1 MRRLSSWRIGLI
13 LLVGILSAANAATP
27 GRERG
32 ATSQV
37 RIEGF
42 DPLIPTLRKWYV
54 PQDLYNFYNW
64 GGYKYTNYAK
74 EPYERYV
81 STQLEGLGQYDIFGN
96 WVTRGWR
103 IYEWRQ
109 QQPLAFGSTVFKD
122 SRFSSWFQNLVV
134 ASDAKG
140 QYYTSLTIGDRI
152 RSTLTPLTF
161 SRSRF
166 NGVQWDFQS
175 DKYSGTVLLSRVS
188 EPVRVVQGSNR
199 VQDTDYTNFMGLR
212 GTAQVGDFINIGA
225 TLVNTNFGSSSSN
238 FSENSRK
245 GLLTSSQNSGN
256 VTEIVIRIV
265 DDSPGDESGALFF
278 SADMIVDN
286 EIVAI
291 TPTIEG
297 GRQREGFL
305 EALEEA
311 PILLRYRVPD
321 PLVVEKVSFAMVLSN
336 DYRVDVTSNL
346 QTNLNGQP
354 IFLPVARAEG
364 NVRDNTNQRVV
375 RFDYG
380 LPSGNQITSVDLQI
394 EDIWG
399 MEVRGEFARN
409 AQYQRYPNINIQ
421 KLSNLTLSQQEADA
435 WFLNATKR
443 TGRYFS
449 YGEVFS
455 MDHNY
460 TTRGYITD
468 QNDFVDYENQRQNWF
483 EYIDDNDDQDE
494 NVDWPRFGGGAGDNA
509 VFPGLD
515 ENNDLISDFNE
526 NSNLTPDY
534 EEPFLRHYVDPP
546 EFLFGVDMNNNT
558 VVDRFENDEE
568 ADYPYKRGHRGYNIY
583 SGAEIYP
590 GVNVTFGRNREWLIA
605 GEERAKMTYL
615 LISAEQD
622 LARYGRFEAFYML
635 KSVKD
640 NIADNLLQWVQRPGS
655 VGGLQPL
662 DDPQIT
668 QDALVNQAFFG
679 HKLAHGNL
687 TFINKL
693 RLDHYKQR
701 GNDKDAGAEF
711 NDSGFIGVISKAD
724 YPLPVRN
731 NITFIPRWKG
741 IWRKR
746 TQPRP
751 AQLELNDMSQIFSLS
766 AVFPVLTK
774 SRVEVGVES
783 IIYRNAE
790 DIPDP
795 LPPEY
800 IDDFV
805 GKVFTTQYTNRVQY
819 QGYSIT
825 SNIGFQIN
833 DINFGNLKDLDVS
846 NTIAFIELFAGMEQD
861 RLGGRPAE
869 RRGWGF

>member
-1 MRRLSSWRIGLI
+1 MRKVSFWGIALAVLAVAASS
-13 LLVGILSAANAATP
+13 VQAATP

-54 PQDLYNFYNW
+54 PQDLYYIYDW
-64 GGYKYTNYAK
+64 GGYKYTNYAQ

-96 WVTRGWR
+96 YITRGWR

-122 SRFSSWFQNLVV
+122 SRFGQWFQNLVV
-134 ASDAKG
+134 ASDSKG
-140 QYYTSLTIGDRI
+140 QYFTSLTIGDQI
-152 RSTLTPLTF
+152 RTTLTPLTF

-166 NGVQWDFQS
+166 NGVQWDFAS
-175 DKYSGTVLLSRVS
+175 DKYEATVLLSRVS

-199 VQDTDYTNFMGLR
+199 VQETDYTNFMGLR
-212 GTAQVGDFINIGA
+212 GTTQVGDFINLGA

-238 FSENSRK
+238 FSENSRA

-256 VTEIVIRIV
+256 VDEIVIRIA
-265 DDSPGDESGALFF
+265 DDSPGDNSGALFF
-278 SADMIVDN
+278 SSQMIVDGEAVPIN
-286 EIVAI
+286 
-291 TPTIEG
+291 PTIEG

-321 PLVVEKVSFAMVLSN
+321 PLVVQKVSFAMVLSN
-336 DYRVDVTSNL
+336 DYRVEMTSNL
-346 QTNLNGQP
+346 QTNINGQP
-354 IFLPVARAEG
+354 IFLPVTRAEG

-380 LPSGNQITSVDLQI
+380 LPSANQIASVDLVV
-394 EDIWG
+394 EDVWG

-409 AQYQRYPNINIQ
+409 TQFQRYPNINIQ
-421 KLSNLTLSQQEADA
+421 KLSNLKKSEITADA
-435 WFLNATKR
+435 WFLNATRR
-443 TGRYFS
+443 TGRWFS
-449 YGEVFS
+449 YGEAFS
-455 MDHNY
+455 MDHDY

-483 EYIDDNDDQDE
+483 EYIDDNDQL
-494 NVDWPRFGGGAGDNA
+494 VDWPRFGGGDNS

-526 NSNLTPDY
+526 NVNLSPDY
-534 EEPFLRHYVDPP
+534 EEPFLRHYIDPP
-546 EFLFGVDMNNNT
+546 DFLFGVDMNHNT

-568 ADYPYKRGHRGYNIY
+568 ADYPYKKGHRGWNIY
-583 SGAEIYP
+583 GGGELYP
-590 GVNVTFGRNREWLIA
+590 GINVTIGRNGEWLIA
-605 GEERAKMTYL
+605 GEEESRALYM
-615 LISAEQD
+615 IVSALRD
-622 LARYGRFEAFYML
+622 LPGTGKFEIFHIL
-635 KSVKD
+635 KFVED
-640 NIADNLLQWVQRPGS
+640 NISDNLLQWVQRPGS
-655 VGGLQPL
+655 IGGLQPF

-668 QDALVNQAFFG
+668 KDAMVNQSFVG
-679 HKLAHGNL
+679 WKYTRGDL
-687 TFINKL
+687 TFMNKF
-693 RLDHYKQR
+693 RFDHFKQR
-701 GNDKDAGAEF
+701 GTASDRL
-711 NDSGFIGVISKAD
+711 NDSSFIGVINKAD
-724 YPLPVRN
+724 YPVEIGR
-731 NITFIPRWKG
+731 NITLIPRWKNM
-741 IWRKR
+741 WRKR
-746 TQPRP
+746 SQPRTS
-751 AQLELNDMSQIFSLS
+751 QLAINELSEIFSLS

-774 SRVEVGVES
+774 SRVEVGVEA
-783 IIYRNAE
+783 IVFRNAE
-790 DIPDP
+790 AIPDP

-800 IDDFV
+800 IDDFI
-805 GKVFTTQYTNRVQY
+805 GKVFTLQYTNRVQY

-825 SNIGFQIN
+825 SNVGFQVN
-833 DINFGNLKDLDVS
+833 DINFANLTDLDVS
-846 NTIAFIELFAGMEQD
+846 NTIAFIELFAGLEQE

>member
-1 MRRLSSWRIGLI
+1 MRKVSFWGIALAVLAVAASS
-13 LLVGILSAANAATP
+13 VQAATP

-54 PQDLYNFYNW
+54 PQDLYYIYDW
-64 GGYKYTNYAK
+64 GGYKYTNYAQ

-96 WVTRGWR
+96 YITRGWR

-122 SRFSSWFQNLVV
+122 SRFGQWFQNLVV
-134 ASDAKG
+134 ASDSKG
-140 QYYTSLTIGDRI
+140 QYFTSLTIGDQI
-152 RSTLTPLTF
+152 RTTLTPLTF

-166 NGVQWDFQS
+166 NGVQWDFAS
-175 DKYSGTVLLSRVS
+175 DKYEATVLLSRVS
-188 EPVRVVQGSNR
+188 QPVRVVQGSNR
-199 VQDTDYTNFMGLR
+199 VQETDYTNFMGLR
-212 GTAQVGDFINIGA
+212 GTTQVGDFINLGA

-238 FSENSRK
+238 FSENSRA

-256 VTEIVIRIV
+256 VDEIVIRIA
-265 DDSPGDESGALFF
+265 DDSPGDNSGALFF
-278 SADMIVDN
+278 SSQMIVDGEAVPIN
-286 EIVAI
+286 
-291 TPTIEG
+291 PTIEG

-321 PLVVEKVSFAMVLSN
+321 PLVVQKVSFAMVLSN
-336 DYRVDVTSNL
+336 DYRVEMTSNL
-346 QTNLNGQP
+346 QTNINGQP
-354 IFLPVARAEG
+354 IFLPVTRAEG

-380 LPSGNQITSVDLQI
+380 LPSANQIASVDLVV
-394 EDIWG
+394 EDVWG

-409 AQYQRYPNINIQ
+409 TQFQRYPNINIQ
-421 KLSNLTLSQQEADA
+421 KLSNLKKSEITADA
-435 WFLNATKR
+435 WFLNATRR
-443 TGRYFS
+443 TGRWFS
-449 YGEVFS
+449 YGEAFS
-455 MDHNY
+455 MDHDY

-483 EYIDDNDDQDE
+483 EYIDDNDDNDQL
-494 NVDWPRFGGGAGDNA
+494 VDWPRFGGGGGDNS

-526 NSNLTPDY
+526 NVNLSPDY
-534 EEPFLRHYVDPP
+534 EEPFLRHYIDPP
-546 EFLFGVDMNNNT
+546 DFLFGVDMNHNT

-568 ADYPYKRGHRGYNIY
+568 ADYPYKKGHRGWNIY
-583 SGAEIYP
+583 GGGELYP
-590 GVNVTFGRNREWLIA
+590 GINVTIGRNGEWLIA
-605 GEERAKMTYL
+605 GEEESRALYM
-615 LISAEQD
+615 IVSALRD
-622 LARYGRFEAFYML
+622 LPGTGKFEIFHIL
-635 KSVKD
+635 KFVED
-640 NIADNLLQWVQRPGS
+640 NISDNLLQWVQRPGS
-655 VGGLQPL
+655 IGGLQPF

-668 QDALVNQAFFG
+668 KDAMVNQSFVG
-679 HKLAHGNL
+679 WKYTRGDL
-687 TFINKL
+687 TFMNKF
-693 RLDHYKQR
+693 RFDHFKQR
-701 GNDKDAGAEF
+701 GTTSDRL
-711 NDSGFIGVISKAD
+711 NDSSFIGVINKAD
-724 YPLPVRN
+724 YPVEIGR
-731 NITFIPRWKG
+731 NITLIPRWKNM
-741 IWRKR
+741 WRKR
-746 TQPRP
+746 SQPRTS
-751 AQLELNDMSQIFSLS
+751 QLAINELSEIFSLS

-774 SRVEVGVES
+774 SRVEVGVEA
-783 IIYRNAE
+783 IVFRNAE
-790 DIPDP
+790 AIPDP

-800 IDDFV
+800 IDDFI
-805 GKVFTTQYTNRVQY
+805 GKVFTLQYTNRVQY

-825 SNIGFQIN
+825 SNVGFQVN
-833 DINFGNLKDLDVS
+833 DINFANLTDLDVS
-846 NTIAFIELFAGMEQD
+846 NTIAFIELFAGLEQE

>member
-1 MRRLSSWRIGLI
+1 MRKVSFWGIALAVLAVAASS
-13 LLVGILSAANAATP
+13 VQAATP

-54 PQDLYNFYNW
+54 PQDLYYIYDW
-64 GGYKYTNYAK
+64 GGYKYTNYAQ

-96 WVTRGWR
+96 YVTRGWR

-122 SRFSSWFQNLVV
+122 SRFGQWFQNLVV
-134 ASDAKG
+134 ASDSKG
-140 QYYTSLTIGDRI
+140 QYFTSLTIGDQI
-152 RSTLTPLTF
+152 RTTLTPLTF

-166 NGVQWDFQS
+166 NGVQWDFAS
-175 DKYSGTVLLSRVS
+175 DKYEATVLLSRVS

-199 VQDTDYTNFMGLR
+199 VQETDYTNFMGLR
-212 GTAQVGDFINIGA
+212 GTTQVGDFINLGA

-238 FSENSRK
+238 FSENSRA

-256 VTEIVIRIV
+256 VDEIVIRIA
-265 DDSPGDESGALFF
+265 DDSPGDNSGALFF
-278 SADMIVDN
+278 SSQMIVDGEAVPIN
-286 EIVAI
+286 
-291 TPTIEG
+291 PTIEG

-321 PLVVEKVSFAMVLSN
+321 PLVVQKVSFAMVLSN
-336 DYRVDVTSNL
+336 DYRVEMTSNL
-346 QTNLNGQP
+346 QTNINGQP
-354 IFLPVARAEG
+354 IFLPVTRAEG

-380 LPSGNQITSVDLQI
+380 LPSANQIASVDLVV
-394 EDIWG
+394 EDVWG

-409 AQYQRYPNINIQ
+409 TQFQRYPNINIQ
-421 KLSNLTLSQQEADA
+421 KLSNLKKSEITADA
-435 WFLNATKR
+435 WFLNATRR
-443 TGRYFS
+443 TGRWFS
-449 YGEVFS
+449 YGEAFS
-455 MDHNY
+455 MDHDY

-483 EYIDDNDDQDE
+483 EYIDDNDDNDQL
-494 NVDWPRFGGGAGDNA
+494 VDWPRFGGGGGDNS

-526 NSNLTPDY
+526 NVNLSPDY
-534 EEPFLRHYVDPP
+534 EEPFLRHYIDPP
-546 EFLFGVDMNNNT
+546 DFLFGVDMNHNT

-568 ADYPYKRGHRGYNIY
+568 ADYPYKKGHRGWNIY
-583 SGAEIYP
+583 GGGELYP
-590 GVNVTFGRNREWLIA
+590 GINVTIGRNGEWLIA
-605 GEERAKMTYL
+605 GEEESRALYM
-615 LISAEQD
+615 IVSALRD
-622 LARYGRFEAFYML
+622 LPGTGKFEIFHIL
-635 KSVKD
+635 KFVED
-640 NIADNLLQWVQRPGS
+640 NISDNLLQWVQRPGS
-655 VGGLQPL
+655 IGGLQPF

-668 QDALVNQAFFG
+668 KDAMVNQSFVG
-679 HKLAHGNL
+679 WKYTRGDL
-687 TFINKL
+687 TFMNKF
-693 RLDHYKQR
+693 RFDHFKQR
-701 GNDKDAGAEF
+701 GTKSDRL
-711 NDSGFIGVISKAD
+711 NDSSFIGVINKAD
-724 YPLPVRN
+724 YPVEIGR
-731 NITFIPRWKG
+731 NITLIPRWKNM
-741 IWRKR
+741 WRKR
-746 TQPRP
+746 SQPRTS
-751 AQLELNDMSQIFSLS
+751 QLAINELSEIFSLS

-774 SRVEVGVES
+774 SRVEVGVEA
-783 IIYRNAE
+783 IVFRNAE
-790 DIPDP
+790 AIPDP

-800 IDDFV
+800 IDDFI
-805 GKVFTTQYTNRVQY
+805 GKVFTLQYTNRVQY

-825 SNIGFQIN
+825 SNVGFQVN
-833 DINFGNLKDLDVS
+833 DINFANLTDLDVS
-846 NTIAFIELFAGMEQD
+846 NTIAFIELFAGLEQE

>member
-1 MRRLSSWRIGLI
+1 MRKVSFW
-13 LLVGILSAANAATP
+13 GIAVAVFAIAASNVQAATP

-54 PQDLYNFYNW
+54 PQDLYYIYDW

-96 WVTRGWR
+96 YITRGWR

-122 SRFSSWFQNLVV
+122 ARFGQWFQNLVV
-134 ASDAKG
+134 ASDSKG
-140 QYYTSLTIGDRI
+140 QYFTSLTVGDRI
-152 RSTLTPLTF
+152 RTTLTPLTF

-166 NGVQWDFQS
+166 NGVQWDFAS
-175 DKYSGTVLLSRVS
+175 DKYEATVLLSRVS

-199 VQDTDYTNFMGLR
+199 VQETDYTNFMGLR
-212 GTAQVGDFINIGA
+212 GTTQIGDFINLGA

-238 FSENSRK
+238 FSENSRA

-256 VTEIVIRIV
+256 VTEIVVRIA
-265 DDSPGDESGALFF
+265 DDSPGDGSGALFF
-278 SADMIVDN
+278 SSQMIVDG
-286 EIVAI
+286 EIMPVN
-291 TPTIEG
+291 PTIEG

-321 PLVVEKVSFAMVLSN
+321 PLVVQKVSFAMVLSN
-336 DYRVDVTSNL
+336 DYRVEMTSDL
-346 QTNLNGQP
+346 QTNINGQP
-354 IFLPVARAEG
+354 IFLPVTRAEG

-380 LPSGNQITSVDLQI
+380 LPSANQIASVDLVV
-394 EDIWG
+394 EDVWG

-409 AQYQRYPNINIQ
+409 TQFQRYPNINIQ
-421 KLSNLTLSQQEADA
+421 KLSNLKKGEVTADA
-435 WFLNATKR
+435 WFFNATR
-443 TGRYFS
+443 RSGRWFS
-449 YGEVFS
+449 YGEAFS
-455 MDHNY
+455 MDHDY
-460 TTRGYITD
+460 ATRGYITD

-483 EYIDDNDDQDE
+483 EYIDDNDDNDQL
-494 NVDWPRFGGGAGDNA
+494 VDWPRFGGSGGDNA

-515 ENNDLISDFNE
+515 ENNDLITDFNE
-526 NSNLTPDY
+526 NVNLTPDY
-534 EEPFLRHYVDPP
+534 EEPFLRHYIDPP
-546 EFLFGVDMNNNT
+546 DFLFGVDMNHNT

-568 ADYPYKRGHRGYNIY
+568 ADYPYKKGHRGWNIY
-583 SGAEIYP
+583 GGGELYP
-590 GVNVTFGRNREWLIA
+590 GVNITAGRNHEWLIA
-605 GEERAKMTYL
+605 GEETSEALYL
-615 LISAEQD
+615 MVSGLRDVPGI
-622 LARYGRFEAFYML
+622 GKFEIFHVL
-635 KSVKD
+635 KFVED
-640 NIADNLLQWVQRPGS
+640 TIADNLLQWVQRPGS
-655 VGGLQPL
+655 IGGLQPF
-662 DDPQIT
+662 DDPLIT
-668 QDALVNQAFFG
+668 EDTMVNQSFVG
-679 HKLAHGNL
+679 WKYTRGNL
-687 TFINKL
+687 TFMNKL
-693 RLDHYKQR
+693 RFDHFKQR
-701 GNDKDAGAEF
+701 GAAADRLD
-711 NDSGFIGVISKAD
+711 DSSFIGIINKAD
-724 YPLPVRN
+724 YPVEIGR
-731 NITFIPRWKG
+731 NITLIPRWKN

-746 TQPRP
+746 NQPRTS
-751 AQLELNDMSQIFSLS
+751 QLGINELSEIISLS

-774 SRVEVGVES
+774 SRVEVGVEA
-783 IIYRNAE
+783 IIFRNAE
-790 DIPDP
+790 AIPDP

-800 IDDFV
+800 IDDFI
-805 GKVFTTQYTNRVQY
+805 GKVFTLQYTNRVQY

-825 SNIGFQIN
+825 SNVGFQVN
-833 DINFGNLKDLDVS
+833 DINFGNLQDLDVS
-846 NTIAFIELFAGMEQD
+846 NTIAFIELFAGLEQE

>member
-1 MRRLSSWRIGLI
+1 MRKVSFW
-13 LLVGILSAANAATP
+13 GIAVAVFAIAASNVQAATP

-54 PQDLYNFYNW
+54 PQDLYYIYDW

-96 WVTRGWR
+96 YITRGWR

-122 SRFSSWFQNLVV
+122 ARFGQWFQNLVV
-134 ASDAKG
+134 ASDSKG
-140 QYYTSLTIGDRI
+140 QYFTSLTVGDRI
-152 RSTLTPLTF
+152 RTTLTPLTF

-166 NGVQWDFQS
+166 NGVQWDFAS
-175 DKYSGTVLLSRVS
+175 DKYEATVLLSRVS

-199 VQDTDYTNFMGLR
+199 VQETDYTNFMGLR
-212 GTAQVGDFINIGA
+212 GTTQIGDFINLGA

-238 FSENSRK
+238 FSENSRA

-256 VTEIVIRIV
+256 VTEIVVRIA
-265 DDSPGDESGALFF
+265 DDSPGDGSGALFF
-278 SADMIVDN
+278 SSQMIVDG
-286 EIVAI
+286 EIMPVN
-291 TPTIEG
+291 PTIEG

-321 PLVVEKVSFAMVLSN
+321 PLVVQKVSFAMVLSN
-336 DYRVDVTSNL
+336 DYRVEMTSDL
-346 QTNLNGQP
+346 QTNINGQP
-354 IFLPVARAEG
+354 IFLPVTRAEG

-380 LPSGNQITSVDLQI
+380 LPSANQIASVDLVV
-394 EDIWG
+394 EDVWG

-409 AQYQRYPNINIQ
+409 TQFQRYPNINIQ
-421 KLSNLTLSQQEADA
+421 KLSNLKKGEVTADA
-435 WFLNATKR
+435 WFFNATR
-443 TGRYFS
+443 RSGRWFS
-449 YGEVFS
+449 YGEAFS
-455 MDHNY
+455 MDHDY
-460 TTRGYITD
+460 ATRGYITD

-483 EYIDDNDDQDE
+483 EYIDDNDDNDQL
-494 NVDWPRFGGGAGDNA
+494 VDWPRFGGGGGDNA

-515 ENNDLISDFNE
+515 ENNDLITDFNE
-526 NSNLTPDY
+526 NVNLTPDY
-534 EEPFLRHYVDPP
+534 EEPFLRHYIDPP
-546 EFLFGVDMNNNT
+546 DFLFGVDMNHNT

-568 ADYPYKRGHRGYNIY
+568 ADYPYKKGHRGWNIY
-583 SGAEIYP
+583 GGGELYP
-590 GVNVTFGRNREWLIA
+590 GVNITAGRNHEWLIA
-605 GEERAKMTYL
+605 GEETSEALYL
-615 LISAEQD
+615 MVSGLRDVPGIGKFEVFHVLKFVEDSIS
-622 LARYGRFEAFYML
+622 
-635 KSVKD
+635 
-640 NIADNLLQWVQRPGS
+640 DNLLQWVQRPGS
-655 VGGLQPL
+655 IGGLQPF
-662 DDPQIT
+662 DDPMIT
-668 QDALVNQAFFG
+668 EDTMVNQSFVG
-679 HKLAHGNL
+679 WKYTRGNL
-687 TFINKL
+687 TFMNKL
-693 RLDHYKQR
+693 RFDHFKQR
-701 GNDKDAGAEF
+701 GAAADRLD
-711 NDSGFIGVISKAD
+711 DSSFIGVINKAD
-724 YPLPVRN
+724 YPVEIGR
-731 NITFIPRWKG
+731 NITLIPRWKN

-746 TQPRP
+746 SQPRTS
-751 AQLELNDMSQIFSLS
+751 QLGINELSEIISLS

-774 SRVEVGVES
+774 SRVEVGVEA
-783 IIYRNAE
+783 IIFRNAE
-790 DIPDP
+790 AIPDP

-800 IDDFV
+800 IDDFI
-805 GKVFTTQYTNRVQY
+805 GKVFTLQYTNRVQY

-825 SNIGFQIN
+825 SNVGFQVN
-833 DINFGNLKDLDVS
+833 DINFGNLQDLDVS
-846 NTIAFIELFAGMEQD
+846 NTIAFIELFAGLEQE

>member
-1 MRRLSSWRIGLI
+1 MRKVSFWGIALAVLAVAASS
-13 LLVGILSAANAATP
+13 VQAATP

-54 PQDLYNFYNW
+54 PQDLYYIYDW
-64 GGYKYTNYAK
+64 GGYKYTNYAQ

-96 WVTRGWR
+96 YITRGWR

-122 SRFSSWFQNLVV
+122 SRFGQWFQNLVV
-134 ASDAKG
+134 ASDSKG
-140 QYYTSLTIGDRI
+140 QYFTSLTIGDQI
-152 RSTLTPLTF
+152 RTTLTPLTF

-166 NGVQWDFQS
+166 NGVQWDFAS
-175 DKYSGTVLLSRVS
+175 DKYEATVLLSRVS

-199 VQDTDYTNFMGLR
+199 VQETDYTNFMGLR
-212 GTAQVGDFINIGA
+212 GTTQVGDFINLGA

-238 FSENSRK
+238 FSENSRA

-256 VTEIVIRIV
+256 VDEIVIRIA
-265 DDSPGDESGALFF
+265 DDSPGDNSGALFF
-278 SADMIVDN
+278 SSQMIVDGEAVPIN
-286 EIVAI
+286 
-291 TPTIEG
+291 PTIEG

-321 PLVVEKVSFAMVLSN
+321 PLVVQKVSFAMVLSN
-336 DYRVDVTSNL
+336 DYRVEMTSNL
-346 QTNLNGQP
+346 QTNINGQP
-354 IFLPVARAEG
+354 IFLPVTRAEG

-380 LPSGNQITSVDLQI
+380 LPSANQIASVDLVV
-394 EDIWG
+394 EDVWG

-409 AQYQRYPNINIQ
+409 TQFQRYPNINIQ
-421 KLSNLTLSQQEADA
+421 KLSNLKKSEITADA
-435 WFLNATKR
+435 WFLNATRR
-443 TGRYFS
+443 TGRWFS
-449 YGEVFS
+449 YGEAFS
-455 MDHNY
+455 MDHDY

-483 EYIDDNDDQDE
+483 EYIDDNDDNDQL
-494 NVDWPRFGGGAGDNA
+494 VDWPRFGGGGGDNS

-526 NSNLTPDY
+526 NVNLSPDY
-534 EEPFLRHYVDPP
+534 EEPFLRHYIDPP
-546 EFLFGVDMNNNT
+546 DFLFGVDMNHNT

-568 ADYPYKRGHRGYNIY
+568 ADYPYKKGHRGWNIY
-583 SGAEIYP
+583 GGGELYP
-590 GVNVTFGRNREWLIA
+590 GINVTIGRNSEWLIA
-605 GEERAKMTYL
+605 AEEESRALYM
-615 LISAEQD
+615 IVSALRD
-622 LARYGRFEAFYML
+622 LPGTGKFEIFHIL
-635 KSVKD
+635 KFVED
-640 NIADNLLQWVQRPGS
+640 NISDNLLQWVQRPGS
-655 VGGLQPL
+655 IGGLQPF

-668 QDALVNQAFFG
+668 KDAMVNQSFVG
-679 HKLAHGNL
+679 WKYTRGDL
-687 TFINKL
+687 TFMNKF
-693 RLDHYKQR
+693 RFDHFKQR
-701 GNDKDAGAEF
+701 GTKSDRL
-711 NDSGFIGVISKAD
+711 NDSSFIGVINKAD
-724 YPLPVRN
+724 YPVEIGR
-731 NITFIPRWKG
+731 NITLIPRWKNM
-741 IWRKR
+741 WRKR
-746 TQPRP
+746 SQPRTS
-751 AQLELNDMSQIFSLS
+751 QLAINELSEIFSLS

-774 SRVEVGVES
+774 SRVEVGVEA
-783 IIYRNAE
+783 IVFRNAE
-790 DIPDP
+790 AIPDP

-800 IDDFV
+800 IDDFI
-805 GKVFTTQYTNRVQY
+805 GKVFTLQYTNRVQY

-825 SNIGFQIN
+825 SNVGFQVN
-833 DINFGNLKDLDVS
+833 DINFANLTDLDVS
-846 NTIAFIELFAGMEQD
+846 NTIAFIELFAGLEQE

>member
-1 MRRLSSWRIGLI
+1 MRKVSFWGIAVAVFAIAASS
-13 LLVGILSAANAATP
+13 VQAATP

-54 PQDLYNFYNW
+54 PQDLYYIYDW

-96 WVTRGWR
+96 YITRGWR

-122 SRFSSWFQNLVV
+122 ARFGQWFQNLVV
-134 ASDAKG
+134 ASDSKG
-140 QYYTSLTIGDRI
+140 QYFTSLTVGDRI
-152 RSTLTPLTF
+152 RTTLTPLTF

-166 NGVQWDFQS
+166 NGVQWDFAS
-175 DKYSGTVLLSRVS
+175 DKYEATVLLSRVS

-199 VQDTDYTNFMGLR
+199 VQETDYTNFMGLR
-212 GTAQVGDFINIGA
+212 GTTQIGDFINLGA

-238 FSENSRK
+238 FSENSRA

-256 VTEIVIRIV
+256 VTEIVVRIA
-265 DDSPGDESGALFF
+265 DDSPGDGSGALFF
-278 SADMIVDN
+278 SSQMIVDG
-286 EIVAI
+286 EIMPVN
-291 TPTIEG
+291 PTIEG

-321 PLVVEKVSFAMVLSN
+321 PLVVQKVSFAMVLSN
-336 DYRVDVTSNL
+336 DYRVEMTSDL
-346 QTNLNGQP
+346 QTNINGQP
-354 IFLPVARAEG
+354 IFLPVTRAEG

-380 LPSGNQITSVDLQI
+380 LPSANQIASVDLVV
-394 EDIWG
+394 EDVWG

-409 AQYQRYPNINIQ
+409 TQFQRYPNINIQ
-421 KLSNLTLSQQEADA
+421 KLSNLKKGEVTADA
-435 WFLNATKR
+435 WFFNATR
-443 TGRYFS
+443 RSGRWFS
-449 YGEVFS
+449 YGEAFS
-455 MDHNY
+455 MDHDY
-460 TTRGYITD
+460 ATRGYITD

-483 EYIDDNDDQDE
+483 EYIDDNDDNDQL
-494 NVDWPRFGGGAGDNA
+494 VDWPRFGGGGGDNA

-515 ENNDLISDFNE
+515 ENNDLITDFNE
-526 NSNLTPDY
+526 NVNLTPDY
-534 EEPFLRHYVDPP
+534 EEPFLRHYIDPP
-546 EFLFGVDMNNNT
+546 DFLFGVDMNHNT

-568 ADYPYKRGHRGYNIY
+568 ADYPYKKGHRGWNIY
-583 SGAEIYP
+583 GGGELYP
-590 GVNVTFGRNREWLIA
+590 GVNITAGRNHEWLIA
-605 GEERAKMTYL
+605 GEETSEALYL
-615 LISAEQD
+615 MVSGLRDVPGIGKFEVFHVLKFVEDTIS
-622 LARYGRFEAFYML
+622 
-635 KSVKD
+635 
-640 NIADNLLQWVQRPGS
+640 DNLLQWVQRPGS
-655 VGGLQPL
+655 IGGLQPF
-662 DDPQIT
+662 DDPMIT
-668 QDALVNQAFFG
+668 EDTMVNQSFVG
-679 HKLAHGNL
+679 WKYTRGNL
-687 TFINKL
+687 TFMNKL
-693 RLDHYKQR
+693 RFDHFKQR
-701 GNDKDAGAEF
+701 GAAADRLD
-711 NDSGFIGVISKAD
+711 DSSFIGVINKAD
-724 YPLPVRN
+724 YPVEIGR
-731 NITFIPRWKG
+731 NITLIPRWKN

-746 TQPRP
+746 SQPRTS
-751 AQLELNDMSQIFSLS
+751 QLGINELSEIISLS

-774 SRVEVGVES
+774 SRVEVGVEA
-783 IIYRNAE
+783 IIFRNAE
-790 DIPDP
+790 AIPDP

-800 IDDFV
+800 IDDFI
-805 GKVFTTQYTNRVQY
+805 GKVFTLQYTNRVQY

-825 SNIGFQIN
+825 SNVGFQVN
-833 DINFGNLKDLDVS
+833 DINFGNLQDLDVS
-846 NTIAFIELFAGMEQD
+846 NTIAFIELFAGLEQE

>member
-1 MRRLSSWRIGLI
+1 MRKVSFWGIALAVLAVAASS
-13 LLVGILSAANAATP
+13 VQAATP

-54 PQDLYNFYNW
+54 PQDLYYIYDW
-64 GGYKYTNYAK
+64 GGYKYTNYAQ

-96 WVTRGWR
+96 YITRGWR

-122 SRFSSWFQNLVV
+122 SRFGQWFQNLVV
-134 ASDAKG
+134 ASDSKG
-140 QYYTSLTIGDRI
+140 QYFTSLTIGDQI
-152 RSTLTPLTF
+152 RTTLTPLTF

-166 NGVQWDFQS
+166 NGVQWDFAS
-175 DKYSGTVLLSRVS
+175 DKYEATVLLSRVS

-199 VQDTDYTNFMGLR
+199 VQETDYTNFMGLR
-212 GTAQVGDFINIGA
+212 GTTQVGDFINLGA

-238 FSENSRK
+238 FSENSRA

-256 VTEIVIRIV
+256 VDEIVIRIA
-265 DDSPGDESGALFF
+265 DDSPGDNSGALFF
-278 SADMIVDN
+278 SSQMIVDGEAVPIN
-286 EIVAI
+286 
-291 TPTIEG
+291 PTIEG

-321 PLVVEKVSFAMVLSN
+321 PLVVQKVSFAMVLSN
-336 DYRVDVTSNL
+336 DYRVEMTSNL
-346 QTNLNGQP
+346 QTNINGQP
-354 IFLPVARAEG
+354 IFLPVTRAEG

-380 LPSGNQITSVDLQI
+380 LPSANQIASVDLVV
-394 EDIWG
+394 EDVWG

-409 AQYQRYPNINIQ
+409 TQFQRYPNINIQ
-421 KLSNLTLSQQEADA
+421 KLSNLKKSEITADA
-435 WFLNATKR
+435 WFLNATRR
-443 TGRYFS
+443 TGRWFS
-449 YGEVFS
+449 YGEAFS
-455 MDHNY
+455 MDHDY

-483 EYIDDNDDQDE
+483 EYIDDNDDNDQL
-494 NVDWPRFGGGAGDNA
+494 VDWPRFGGGGGDNS

-526 NSNLTPDY
+526 NVNLSPDY
-534 EEPFLRHYVDPP
+534 EEPFLRHYIDPP
-546 EFLFGVDMNNNT
+546 DFLFGVDMNHNT

-568 ADYPYKRGHRGYNIY
+568 ADYPYKKGHRGWNIY
-583 SGAEIYP
+583 GGGELYP
-590 GVNVTFGRNREWLIA
+590 GINVTIGRNGEWLIA
-605 GEERAKMTYL
+605 GEEESRALYM
-615 LISAEQD
+615 IVSALRD
-622 LARYGRFEAFYML
+622 LPGTGKFEIFHIL
-635 KSVKD
+635 KFVED
-640 NIADNLLQWVQRPGS
+640 NISDNLLQWVQRPGS
-655 VGGLQPL
+655 IGGLQPF

-668 QDALVNQAFFG
+668 KDAMVNQSFVG
-679 HKLAHGNL
+679 WKYTRGDL
-687 TFINKL
+687 TFVNKF
-693 RLDHYKQR
+693 RFDHFKQR
-701 GNDKDAGAEF
+701 GTKSDRL
-711 NDSGFIGVISKAD
+711 NDSSFIGVINKAD
-724 YPLPVRN
+724 YPVEIGR
-731 NITFIPRWKG
+731 NITLIPRWKNM
-741 IWRKR
+741 WRKR
-746 TQPRP
+746 SQPRTS
-751 AQLELNDMSQIFSLS
+751 QLAINELSEIFSLS

-774 SRVEVGVES
+774 SRLEVGVEA
-783 IIYRNAE
+783 IVFRNAE
-790 DIPDP
+790 AIPDP

-800 IDDFV
+800 IDDFI
-805 GKVFTTQYTNRVQY
+805 GKVFTLQYTNRVQY

-825 SNIGFQIN
+825 SNVGFQVN
-833 DINFGNLKDLDVS
+833 DINFANLTDLDVS
-846 NTIAFIELFAGMEQD
+846 NTIAFIELFAGLEQE

>member
-1 MRRLSSWRIGLI
+1 MRKVSFWGIAVAVFAIAASS
-13 LLVGILSAANAATP
+13 VQAATP

-54 PQDLYNFYNW
+54 PQDLYYIYDW

-96 WVTRGWR
+96 YITRGWR

-122 SRFSSWFQNLVV
+122 ARFGQWFQNLVV
-134 ASDAKG
+134 ASDSKG
-140 QYYTSLTIGDRI
+140 QYFTSLTVGDRI
-152 RSTLTPLTF
+152 RTTLTPLTF

-166 NGVQWDFQS
+166 NGVQWDFAS
-175 DKYSGTVLLSRVS
+175 DKYEATVLLSRVS

-199 VQDTDYTNFMGLR
+199 VQETDYTNFMGLR
-212 GTAQVGDFINIGA
+212 GTTQIGDFINLGA

-238 FSENSRK
+238 FSENSRA

-256 VTEIVIRIV
+256 VTEIVVRIA
-265 DDSPGDESGALFF
+265 DDSPGDGSGALFF
-278 SADMIVDN
+278 SSQMIVDG
-286 EIVAI
+286 EIMPVN
-291 TPTIEG
+291 PTIEG

-321 PLVVEKVSFAMVLSN
+321 PLVVQKVSFAMVLSN
-336 DYRVDVTSNL
+336 DYRVEMTSDL
-346 QTNLNGQP
+346 QTNINGQP
-354 IFLPVARAEG
+354 IFLPVTRAEG

-380 LPSGNQITSVDLQI
+380 LPSANQIASVDLVV
-394 EDIWG
+394 EDVWG

-409 AQYQRYPNINIQ
+409 TQFQRYPNINIQ
-421 KLSNLTLSQQEADA
+421 KLSNLKKGEVTADA
-435 WFLNATKR
+435 WFFNATR
-443 TGRYFS
+443 RSGRWFS
-449 YGEVFS
+449 YGEAFS
-455 MDHNY
+455 MDHDY
-460 TTRGYITD
+460 ATRGYITD

-483 EYIDDNDDQDE
+483 EYIDDNDDNDQL
-494 NVDWPRFGGGAGDNA
+494 VDWPRFGGGGGDNA

-515 ENNDLISDFNE
+515 ENNDLITDFNE
-526 NSNLTPDY
+526 NVNLTPDY
-534 EEPFLRHYVDPP
+534 EEPFLRHYIDPP
-546 EFLFGVDMNNNT
+546 DFLFGVDMNHNT

-568 ADYPYKRGHRGYNIY
+568 ADYPYKKGHRGWNIY
-583 SGAEIYP
+583 GGGELYP
-590 GVNVTFGRNREWLIA
+590 GVNITAGRNHEWLIA
-605 GEERAKMTYL
+605 GEETSEALYL
-615 LISAEQD
+615 MVSGLRDVPGIGKFEVFHVLKFVEDTIS
-622 LARYGRFEAFYML
+622 
-635 KSVKD
+635 
-640 NIADNLLQWVQRPGS
+640 DNLLQWVQRPGS
-655 VGGLQPL
+655 IGGLQPF
-662 DDPQIT
+662 DDPMIT
-668 QDALVNQAFFG
+668 EDTMVNQSFVG
-679 HKLAHGNL
+679 WKYTHGNL
-687 TFINKL
+687 TFMNKL
-693 RLDHYKQR
+693 RFDHFKQR
-701 GNDKDAGAEF
+701 GAAADRLD
-711 NDSGFIGVISKAD
+711 DSSFIGVINKAD
-724 YPLPVRN
+724 YPVEIGR
-731 NITFIPRWKG
+731 NITLIPRWKN

-746 TQPRP
+746 SQPRTS
-751 AQLELNDMSQIFSLS
+751 QLGINELSEIISLS

-774 SRVEVGVES
+774 SRVEVGVEA
-783 IIYRNAE
+783 IIFRNAE
-790 DIPDP
+790 AIPDP

-800 IDDFV
+800 IDDFI
-805 GKVFTTQYTNRVQY
+805 GKVFTLQYTNRVQY

-825 SNIGFQIN
+825 SNVGFQVN

-846 NTIAFIELFAGMEQD
+846 NTIAFIELFAGLEQE

>member
-1 MRRLSSWRIGLI
+1 MRKVSFWGIAVAVFAIAASS
-13 LLVGILSAANAATP
+13 VQAATP

-54 PQDLYNFYNW
+54 PQDLYYIYDW

-96 WVTRGWR
+96 YITRGWR

-122 SRFSSWFQNLVV
+122 ARFGQWFQNLVV
-134 ASDAKG
+134 ASDSKG
-140 QYYTSLTIGDRI
+140 QYFTSLTVGDRI
-152 RSTLTPLTF
+152 RTTLTPLTF

-166 NGVQWDFQS
+166 NGVQWDFAS
-175 DKYSGTVLLSRVS
+175 DKYEATVLLSRVS

-199 VQDTDYTNFMGLR
+199 VQETDYTNFMGLR
-212 GTAQVGDFINIGA
+212 GTTQIGDFINLGA

-238 FSENSRK
+238 FSENSRA

-256 VTEIVIRIV
+256 VTEIVVRIA
-265 DDSPGDESGALFF
+265 DDSPGDGSGALFF
-278 SADMIVDN
+278 SSQMIVDG
-286 EIVAI
+286 EIMPVN
-291 TPTIEG
+291 PTIEG

-321 PLVVEKVSFAMVLSN
+321 PLVVQKVSFAMVLSN
-336 DYRVDVTSNL
+336 DYRVETTSNL
-346 QTNLNGQP
+346 QTNINGQP
-354 IFLPVARAEG
+354 IFLPVTRAEG

-380 LPSGNQITSVDLQI
+380 LPSANQIASVDLVV
-394 EDIWG
+394 EDVWG

-409 AQYQRYPNINIQ
+409 TQFQRYPNINIQ
-421 KLSNLTLSQQEADA
+421 KLSNLKKGEVTADA
-435 WFLNATKR
+435 WFFNATR
-443 TGRYFS
+443 RSGRWFS
-449 YGEVFS
+449 YGEAFS
-455 MDHNY
+455 MDHDY
-460 TTRGYITD
+460 ATRGYITD

-483 EYIDDNDDQDE
+483 EYIDDNDDNDQL
-494 NVDWPRFGGGAGDNA
+494 VDWPRFGGGGGDNA

-515 ENNDLISDFNE
+515 ENNDLITDFNE
-526 NSNLTPDY
+526 NVNLTPDY
-534 EEPFLRHYVDPP
+534 EEPFLRHYIDPP
-546 EFLFGVDMNNNT
+546 DFLFGVDMNHNT

-568 ADYPYKRGHRGYNIY
+568 ADYPYKKGHRGWNIY
-583 SGAEIYP
+583 GGGELYP
-590 GVNVTFGRNREWLIA
+590 GVNITAGRNHEWLIA
-605 GEERAKMTYL
+605 GEETSEALYL
-615 LISAEQD
+615 MVSGLRDVPGIGKFEVFHVLKFVEDTIS
-622 LARYGRFEAFYML
+622 
-635 KSVKD
+635 
-640 NIADNLLQWVQRPGS
+640 DNLLQWVQRPGS
-655 VGGLQPL
+655 IGGLQPF
-662 DDPQIT
+662 DDPMIT
-668 QDALVNQAFFG
+668 EDTMVNQSFVG
-679 HKLAHGNL
+679 WKYTRGNL
-687 TFINKL
+687 TFMNKL
-693 RLDHYKQR
+693 RFDHFKQR
-701 GNDKDAGAEF
+701 GAAADRLD
-711 NDSGFIGVISKAD
+711 DSSFIGIINKAD
-724 YPLPVRN
+724 YPVEIGR
-731 NITFIPRWKG
+731 NITLIPRWKN

-746 TQPRP
+746 SQPRTS
-751 AQLELNDMSQIFSLS
+751 QLGINELSEIISLS

-774 SRVEVGVES
+774 SRVEVGVEA
-783 IIYRNAE
+783 IIFRNAE
-790 DIPDP
+790 AIPDP

-800 IDDFV
+800 IDDFI
-805 GKVFTTQYTNRVQY
+805 GKVFTLQYTNRVQY

-825 SNIGFQIN
+825 SNVGFQVN
-833 DINFGNLKDLDVS
+833 DINFGNLQDLDVS
-846 NTIAFIELFAGMEQD
+846 NTIAFIELFAGLEQE